1 MPDVGFAVCATRT
14 ARWKCKSQPEQ
25 PTNVAQIK
33 RTVKLVT
40 RQRPIAEPSPMEGF
54 PMRSWSIEIFL
65 VDDKGNDIQAS
76 CFEKAVYNLH
86 PSFEKNKQSMCM
98 RAGRGEQG
106 TS

>member
-1 MPDVGFAVCATRT
+1 MYVLRP
-14 ARWKCKSQPEQ
+14 ARPVRRAGNASLNQSSPV
-25 PTNVAQIK
+25 TNVPQIK

-65 VDDKGNDIQAS
+65 LDDKGNDIQAS

-86 PSFEKNKQSMCM
+86 PSFEKNKQSTCA
-98 RAGRGEQG
+98 RAGSGAQDL
-106 TS
+106 S